1 MTKPKLKEYIVIY
14 EMLHKDI
21 PQTKTVKATTINNA
35 WQEFKRTVVF
45 YAKGYIKMRLPPIME
60 NQNEKAIYQKVET
73 IKGIEK
79 PLLMTV
85 WICEK
90 PTENKGENENNA

>member
-1 MTKPKLKEYIVIY
+1 
-14 EMLHKDI
+14 
-21 PQTKTVKATTINNA
+21 
-35 WQEFKRTVVF
+35 
-45 YAKGYIKMRLPPIME
+45 MRLPPIME
-60 NQNEKAIYQKVET
+60 NQNEKAIYQKIET

-90 PTENKGENENNA
+90 PATNKGENENNA